1 MERWHIGHG
10 RLDFVDNPEDITLGK
25 KIRIRVRV
33 GLQLQLVED
42 KSHPVSLGMLCP
54 LFA

>member
-1 MERWHIGHG
+1 MGHG

-33 GLQLQLVED
+33 GLQLQLQLVED